1 VRVLRGRS
9 SLLLRPGSIEVVRWR
24 VPLLLLLLFFLLD
37 LWRRLSVID
46 GVLSPVSKLYD
57 VVQEVVVFVVDLR
70 QMRTRKKIE

>member
-1 VRVLRGRS
+1 M
-9 SLLLRPGSIEVVRWR
+9 LLRPGSIEVVRWR